1 MKLIYNDR
9 VATYT
14 YDDQEVSIYL
24 ADGTIGVAVSGGLD
38 SAALAYLICRYIT
51 DLKLEDKI
59 KVIPVHSVAKQ
70 LSNSLSI
77 AQSIVEDLYK
87 EYPNINISDLEVFFY
102 DMDNIATSE
111 KTKAHSIFYKSL
123 YDKYKDFVLTTA
135 LTALPSKDIIESW
148 PVGYHDIR
156 RVDSARDVNQY
167 RDNGVYEYKP
177 FININKKMIA
187 SLHEF
192 LNIDKEYITKTWTC
206 TSLDKYKNTKNFTKP
221 CGICYHCWEKKWAF
235 GQF

>member
-14 YDDQEVSIYL
+14 YDDQEVSISL
-24 ADGTIGVAVSGGLD
+24 PDGTIGVAVSGGLD
-38 SAALAYLICRYIT
+38 STALIYLICRYIT

-77 AQSIVEDLYK
+77 TQSIVEDIYK
-87 EYPNINISDLEVFFY
+87 EYPNVNISDLEVFFY
-102 DMDNIATSE
+102 DMDNIGTSE
-111 KTKAHSIFYKSL
+111 KSKAHSIFYKSL

-135 LTALPSKDIIESW
+135 LTALPPKSVVKSW
-148 PVGYHDIR
+148 PIPGYDER
-156 RVDSARDVNQY
+156 RVDNIRDVNQY

-187 SLHEF
+187 SLHKF

-206 TSLDKYKNTKNFTKP
+206 TYFAKDTKTFTEP
-221 CGICYHCWEKKWAF
+221 CGNCYHCWEKKWAF